1 MLKFFKYCFFSFL
14 IFSLLATLI
23 CTGGIYYLVTAVHGP
38 EMEESYINDI
48 LGRESPVFYR
58 DSQNKLGV
66 LFEGIHRQYL
76 TYNELPRNF
85 IDALI
90 AAEDNQFFQ
99 HFGLD
104 IPGIIRAMLVNV
116 KAGKVVQG
124 GSTITQQTA
133 KNLFKRESRSL
144 QAKLKELLFALR
156 LERKYSKEKILEFYS
171 NQFFVS
177 SNGHGLG
184 VAARYFFDKE
194 PQELSLLECAFIAGS
209 VKRPNYYN
217 PFLKKN
223 AGDGEQVKQ
232 RAKERINYVVGR
244 MLKAGKIS
252 ENDFNTLK
260 ASEIVFKQGKMA
272 FAQNT
277 AMDLVKEGLGAPVI
291 AESLEE
297 NGISN
302 VSTSGV
308 HIITS
313 LDADI
318 QGKTVLALRRHLS
331 QLDVRLRG
339 YPRPLVQAEY
349 KALEYPGDGEFT
361 PGKFV
366 FGTIGEI
373 NDTQEYGLR
382 IRVLFN
388 DGQVEGVL
396 DNAGI
401 GRLAESLAK
410 FNRNASAAAGPA
422 DRKALLKELQ
432 AGDKIY
438 VSIRG
443 TDDKGKLLLDLERF
457 PQVEGAAFVLQEGAI
472 RAMSGGMSNL
482 NFNRATNG
490 KRLMGSTFKPFL
502 FAAALQLG
510 WSSVDMLSNSRD
522 TFMFMNRPY
531 SPQPDHESPFSSVS
545 LSWAGVTS
553 ENVAAVWLLYHL
565 TDHLTLPRIRE
576 LAAQLDLAPRV
587 EGGGTENYQRY
598 KERIR
603 DKYGII
609 LSRELLEQAAFNSA
623 VKALKPDFLFDN
635 RTNEYNQLVRLKYDP
650 NYLGLR
656 ALLPSFLAYK
666 QSLQQATRR
675 VNPDSAFDNPVQ
687 VAAVPGGR
695 LVRDTADRFIFTSRQ
710 VLSPHWMEISSQ
722 EVFDRLASLDSV
734 QVESFWQQ
742 VQIDGVVAAGTLQQ
756 VEDQL
761 RIEREKYL
769 IDKPYT
775 LDILSE
781 VRDFRIMLGLQYL
794 VRFAKECG
802 INSKFEPVLSL
813 PLGSNVVSLAEI
825 TRMYETLVTGNRH
838 DTATAQTLAAIED
851 ESRSDQDGLAII
863 ERIETPEGRV
873 VYSRQVHKKPVLDA
887 KSSAAI
893 CNILQNTIPYGTG
906 KYAGERVRL
915 HSSDPAREK
924 VLTKMNLPYP
934 LLGKTGTANDYRNAA
949 FLGYVP
955 VLSSEGQPTLS
966 LQGGYTVG
974 VYAGYDTNQ
983 PMVKGAFHVSGS
995 LGALPT
1001 WTDIAQSLLNAE
1013 KIGDRLDAVDLT
1025 FNGLALQYPDVQ
1037 QVFVPVDPRQGG
1049 AVVSGSS
1056 GVRQATPPS
1065 RPASLSFG
1073 EMTESGRF
1081 VPERVFAPF
1090 WNNH

>member
-1 MLKFFKYCFFSFL
+1 
-14 IFSLLATLI
+14 
-23 CTGGIYYLVTAVHGP
+23 
-38 EMEESYINDI
+38 ME
-48 LGRESPVFYR
+48 
-58 DSQNKLGV
+58 
-66 LFEGIHRQYL
+66 
-76 TYNELPRNF
+76 
-85 IDALI
+85 
-90 AAEDNQFFQ
+90 
-99 HFGLD
+99 
-104 IPGIIRAMLVNV
+104 
-116 KAGKVVQG
+116 
-124 GSTITQQTA
+124 
-133 KNLFKRESRSL
+133 
-144 QAKLKELLFALR
+144 
-156 LERKYSKEKILEFYS
+156 
-171 NQFFVS
+171 
-177 SNGHGLG
+177 
-184 VAARYFFDKE
+184 
-194 PQELSLLECAFIAGS
+194 
-209 VKRPNYYN
+209 
-217 PFLKKN
+217 
-223 AGDGEQVKQ
+223 GEQVKQ

-244 MLKAGKIS
+244 MLKAGKVS
-252 ENDFNTLK
+252 EAEADNLK
-260 ASEIVFKQGKMA
+260 SSEIVFKQGKMA

-277 AMDLVKEGLGAPVI
+277 AMDLVKEGLGAPAI

-308 HIITS
+308 HVITS
-313 LDADI
+313 LDKEI
-318 QGKTVLALRRHLS
+318 QGKAVFALRRQLS

-339 YPRPLVQAEY
+339 YPRALVQAEY

-361 PGKFV
+361 TTKFV
-366 FGTIGEI
+366 FGTIQEI
-373 NDTQEYGLR
+373 SDTTEHGLKV
-382 IRVLFN
+382 RVLFN
-388 DGQVEGVL
+388 DGLVEGIV
-396 DNAGI
+396 DNVGI
-401 GRLAESLAK
+401 GRLVESLAK
-410 FNRNASAAAGPA
+410 FNRNASATAGPA
-422 DRKALLKELQ
+422 DRKGLLKELQ
-432 AGDKIY
+432 TGDKIY
-438 VSIRG
+438 VSIRSV
-443 TDDKGKLLLDLERF
+443 DDKGKLLLDLERF

-472 RAMSGGMSNL
+472 RGMSGGMSNL

-510 WSSVDMLSNSRD
+510 WSSVDMLNNSRD
-522 TFMFMNRPY
+522 TFVFMNRPY
-531 SPQPDHESPFSSVS
+531 SPQPDHASPYSAVS

-576 LAAQLDLAPRV
+576 LAAQLDMAPRV
-587 EGGGTENYQRY
+587 EGGMENYQRY

-603 DKYGII
+603 DKFGII

-623 VKALKPDFLFDN
+623 VKALKPDFLFDD

-650 NYLGLR
+650 DYLGLR
-656 ALLPSFLAYK
+656 SLLPSFLSYK
-666 QSLQQATRR
+666 QSLQPSTRW
-675 VNPDSAFDNPVQ
+675 VTPDSAFDNPGQ
-687 VAAVPGGR
+687 MTNPPMGR
-695 LVRDTADRFIFTSRQ
+695 FVRDTGDRFIFTVRQ
-710 VLSPHWMEISSQ
+710 VLPSHWMEIGTQ
-722 EVFDRLASLDSV
+722 EILDRLASLGSA
-734 QVESFWQQ
+734 QAESFWQQ
-742 VQIDGVVAAGTLQQ
+742 VQMDGVVTAGSLQQ

-769 IDKPYT
+769 VDKPYT

-781 VRDFRIMLGLQYL
+781 VSDFRVMLGLQYL

-813 PLGSNVVSLAEI
+813 PLGSNVVSLSEI
-825 TRMYETLVTGNRH
+825 TRMYETLVTGSRH
-838 DTATAQTLAAIED
+838 DAATAQTLAAAED
-851 ESRSDQDGLAII
+851 DSRSDQDGMAII

-873 VYSRQVHKKPVLDA
+873 VYSRQVKKKPVLDA

-955 VLSSEGQPTLS
+955 VLSSDVQPTLS

-974 VYAGYDTNQ
+974 VYTGYDANQ

-995 LGALPT
+995 LGALPA

-1013 KIGDRLDAVDLT
+1013 KVGDRIDPVDLT
-1025 FNGLALQYPDVQ
+1025 FNGLALQYPNVQ

-1049 AVVSGSS
+1049 AVVPGSS
-1056 GVRQATPPS
+1056 GARQTTPPS
-1065 RPASLSFG
+1065 RPSSLSFG

-1081 VPERVFAPF
+1081 EPERVFAPF
-1090 WNNH
+1090 WQNL